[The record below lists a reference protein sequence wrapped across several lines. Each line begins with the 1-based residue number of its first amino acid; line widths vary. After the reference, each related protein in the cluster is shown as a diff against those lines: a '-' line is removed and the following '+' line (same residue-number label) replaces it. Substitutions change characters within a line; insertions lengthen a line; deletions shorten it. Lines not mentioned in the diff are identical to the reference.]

1 MIHPFKNNQIF
12 RFIGWFFLVNSLVFL
27 FFGVDYLRAIL
38 TSGTLFNN
46 SVVDFSKFY
55 LGKMLVVLFVLVTYL
70 TYMMLLAY
78 IPAVLVFL
86 LACVTSS
93 KRLIGF
99 FSVLIATIS
108 VICFIVDSHV
118 YSMFNFHIN
127 RTILSFVFSPQWR
140 GVFDF
145 SQYELF
151 LMMAAI
157 VAFVIIESCIA
168 WVVWK
173 KIILVGC
180 WKIGRQIFVLWLG
193 GVLFSYFTLM
203 LSIAKQNNL
212 FAQQSSTLPLF
223 NQLVSYVIPDDDAIN
238 ILSRYGEQFYAQ
250 PGFANAPLHYPLRP
264 LRCGFPNKPYNIILI
279 MVDSLRFDSLQL
291 KYMPKVSQ
299 FGKKSWRFQK
309 HMSGGNATQP
319 GLFSLFYS
327 IPSNYWTAALEQKR
341 PPVLMD
347 LLVKYGYAIEI
358 FWSMDMLNP
367 PFHKTIY
374 AGLQHLALT
383 GAPGSDIGNGD
394 RYITNKAIEFLISK
408 KHKEPFFLHLFYDAP
423 HGYCSYQSF
432 ATPFQPTS
440 QQCSRLSMKN
450 DDDKLP
456 YLNRYLNAVK
466 FDDDEI
472 AKVLD
477 TIEDK
482 GFLKNSIVIFTSDH
496 GQEFNDNHLNYW
508 GHSGN
513 FSASQVHVPF
523 IMSWL
528 GEKPR
533 EINYLTSGYDL
544 VPTLLTRLFSCK
556 NPISDYSIGQNLLVD
571 DERLPFILAGSYINM
586 GIIEPDRLT
595 ILERSGRFSI
605 TDPHMAPLPLAK
617 PREGVTHQAM
627 VLMRKYF

>member
-1 MIHPFKNNQIF
+1 MIHPFKNNYIF
-12 RFIGWFFLVNSLVFL
+12 RFIGWFFLVNSLVYL
-27 FFGVDYLRAIL
+27 FFGADYLRAIL

-55 LGKMLVVLFVLVTYL
+55 LGKTVVVLFVLVTYVI
-70 TYMMLLAY
+70 YMMLLAY
-78 IPAVLVFL
+78 LPAVLVFL
-86 LACVTSS
+86 LACVSSS

-99 FSVLIATIS
+99 LSVLIATMS

-118 YSMFNFHIN
+118 YSMFKFHIN
-127 RTILSFVFSPQWR
+127 RTILSFIFSPQWR

-151 LMMAAI
+151 LIMVLII
-157 VAFVIIESCIA
+157 VVFIVESCIA
-168 WVVWK
+168 WFVWK
-173 KIILVGC
+173 KIILAGRWNVG
-180 WKIGRQIFVLWLG
+180 QLIFMLWLG
-193 GVLFSYFTLM
+193 GALFSYFTLM

-212 FAQQSSTLPLF
+212 FAQQTSTLPLF
-223 NQLVSYVIPDDDAIN
+223 NQFFSYVIPDADATN
-238 ILSRYGEQFYAQ
+238 ILSRYGEQLYAQ
-250 PGFANAPLHYPLRP
+250 PSFANDPLHYPLHP
-264 LRCGFPNKPYNIILI
+264 LRCRLPDKPYNIILI
-279 MVDSLRFDSLQL
+279 MVDSLRFDSMQL
-291 KYMPKVSQ
+291 KYMPKVSA
-299 FGKKSWRFQK
+299 FGKRSWRFQN

-341 PPVLMD
+341 SPVLVD
-347 LLVKYGYAIEI
+347 LLVKYGYAMEI
-358 FWSMDMLNP
+358 FWSMDMSNP
-367 PFHKTIY
+367 PFHQTIY
-374 AGLQHLALT
+374 AELQHLALT

-394 RYITNKAIEFLISK
+394 RYITNKAIEFLTSK

-423 HGYCSYQSF
+423 HGYCSHQSF
-432 ATPFQPTS
+432 AAPFQPAF
-440 QQCSRLSMKN
+440 QQCSRFNMQN
-450 DDDKLP
+450 DDDRES
-456 YLNRYLNAVK
+456 YFNRYLNAVK

-477 TIEDK
+477 SIEDK

-496 GQEFNDNHLNYW
+496 GQEFNDNHQNYW

-523 IMSWL
+523 IVSWP

-533 EINYLTSGYDL
+533 EINYLTSSYDL
-544 VPTLLTRLFSCK
+544 VPTLLTRLFSCE

-571 DERLPFILAGSYINM
+571 DKRLPFILAGSYINM
-586 GIIEPDRLT
+586 CIIEPDRLT
-595 ILERSGRFSI
+595 TMERSGRFGI
-605 TDPHMAPLPLAK
+605 TDPHLAPLPLAK
-617 PREGVTHQAM
+617 PREDVTHQAM